1 MKGIKFFIACL
12 FLLLGMLSE
21 VNAQPVPV
29 TVECTEG
36 VYPDEINWEI
46 VNCSGTILLSG
57 GAPFT
62 GAVLI
67 PDAYEIRMFDN
78 YGDGWN
84 GAYLIIG
91 IDTFGYLSDVDWIDS
106 LGQWPQNHTDTI
118 VDVGCL
124 TIGINESDFPYPP
137 NLYPPVIK
145 YYNINGQE
153 VIPTNTGVYIKSING
168 IREKIFFINRN
179 NNL

>member
-1 MKGIKFFIACL
+1 MKKIKLLVALLFFV
-12 FLLLGMLSE
+12 LG
-21 VNAQPVPV
+21 AICQPVPV

-36 VYPDEINWEI
+36 QYPEEINWEI

-67 PDAYEIRMFDN
+67 PDVYEIRMFDN

-91 IDTFGYLSDVDWIDS
+91 VDTFGYLSDVDWIDS
-106 LGQWPQNHTDTI
+106 LGTWPQNHTDTI

-124 TIGINESDFPYPP
+124 TIGINEADLTYPP
-137 NLYPPVIK
+137 DLYPPVIK
-145 YYNINGQE
+145 YYNLSGQE
-153 VIPTNTGVYIKSING
+153 ITPTNTGVYIKSING

>member
-1 MKGIKFFIACL
+1 MKGVRFFIACL

-29 TVECTEG
+29 VVECTEG
-36 VYPDEINWEI
+36 MYPEEINWEI

-57 GAPFT
+57 GSPFT

-67 PDAYEIRMFDN
+67 PDAYEIRMHDN

-84 GAYLIIG
+84 DAYLIIDT
-91 IDTFGYLSDVDWIDS
+91 DTFGFLSDVDWIATI
-106 LGQWPQNHTDTI
+106 GTWPQTYTDTV

-124 TIGINESDFPYPP
+124 FIGVEETEENYLFIPK
-137 NLYPPVIK
+137 K
-145 YYNINGQE
+145 YYNLAGQLI
-153 VIPTNTGVYIKSING
+153 IPNKTGIYIASDG
-168 IREKIFFINRN
+168 YIRKLIY
-179 NNL
+179 LTK